1 MQHRDEDLKERPLG
15 ELVRRLSEQTST
27 LVRQELDLARAEL
40 TQKGK
45 RASRGAGLLAGAA
58 VAALLGL
65 GALTACLIL
74 VLDAVMPAWLAALLV
89 ALAYAAIAAAL
100 AASGRSRLR
109 EAGPIVPERTVET
122 VKEDLQWAR
131 TRTPSDA
138 R

>member
-1 MQHRDEDLKERPLG
+1 MQHHDEDLKERPLG

-45 RASRGAGLLAGAA
+45 RASRGAGLLAAA
-58 VAALLGL
+58 GVAALLGL

>member
-1 MQHRDEDLKERPLG
+1 MQYRDEDLKERPLG

-45 RASRGAGLLAGAA
+45 RASRGVGLLAGAG

-74 VLDAVMPAWLAALLV
+74 LLDAVMPAWLAALLV

>member
-1 MQHRDEDLKERPLG
+1 MQHHDEDLKERPLG

-89 ALAYAAIAAAL
+89 ALVYAAIAAAL
-100 AASGRSRLR
+100 AASGRGRLR

>member
-1 MQHRDEDLKERPLG
+1 MQHHDEDLKERPLG